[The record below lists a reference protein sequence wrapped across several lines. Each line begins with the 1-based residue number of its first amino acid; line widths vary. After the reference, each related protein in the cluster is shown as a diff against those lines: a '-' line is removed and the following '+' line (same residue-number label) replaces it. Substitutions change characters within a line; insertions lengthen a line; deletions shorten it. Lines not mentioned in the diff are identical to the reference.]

1 MTMSRSVTRFG
12 PFSSPSAC
20 ARKCSVP
27 RKNFSRFSRP
37 EIPSC
42 LILDVRLPGI
52 TGLEFQGQLSNLG
65 SQIPIIFI
73 TAHGDIPMTA
83 RAMKAGAVE
92 FLTKPFQK
100 DELLQSIHQA
110 IERDRARREEDAQF
124 SGLRSRFETLT
135 SREKEVMN
143 LVVSGM
149 LNSKWPGSWALVKSR
164 SRYTAPV

>member
-1 MTMSRSVTRFG
+1 MPGSDSVVFVVDDDESVRDSIRTLLKSVGMRAEVFG
-12 PFSSPSAC
+12 STEEFLQL
-20 ARKCSVP
+20 R
-27 RKNFSRFSRP
+27 RP

-52 TGLEFQGQLSNLG
+52 TGLEFQEQLSSLG

-100 DELLQSIHQA
+100 DELLQAIHQA
-110 IERDRARREEDAQF
+110 IERDRARREEDAQ
-124 SGLRSRFETLT
+124 
-135 SREKEVMN
+135 
-143 LVVSGM
+143 
-149 LNSKWPGSWALVKSR
+149 
-164 SRYTAPV
+164 